1 MPNNNAS
8 LDELIRMQIKTSGPM
23 SLATY
28 MRLCLTHPTLGYY
41 KSAAPI
47 GTKGDFITAPEVSQL
62 FGEMLGT
69 WVLMQWHNLGQPEKF
84 DLVEL
89 GPGRGTLMADVLRV
103 VGTDKKALDAL
114 KIVLLET
121 NPVLIKAQRAKLAP
135 HKPRWIS
142 EIDQLEQ
149 DSYPL
154 IILANEFFD
163 ALPIKQFQFENNK
176 WHERVIGLKG
186 EQLIW
191 GLSPSTM
198 PTAAIPDQL
207 SSPEDGDIWEVS
219 PLSQQVMEQIGEIL
233 HQRTGLMMVIDYG
246 YDLPQSINSFQAISN
261 HAFADPLENPG
272 KTDLSALVDF
282 SALIAAS
289 RNGGAPATLAG
300 TQGQLLEQL
309 GIKARAQKLI
319 EKNADRTNEIKT
331 GLERLID
338 PEQMGKLFKV
348 LVAYSVPHAPFSQGT
363 NLTSQSNISHGFFGQ
378 AGGVSQPPF
387 EELNVSTSVGD
398 DHETVDNNRAI
409 AAHTLNIKPQ
419 KLITLSQTHS
429 AIALIVD
436 ETHNPNNKPEADGL
450 VTNVQGLGLGILTAD
465 CTPILFAD
473 TKANVIGACHAGWQG
488 AVDGIISN
496 TIAQMVKL
504 GANPKYILAA
514 IGPTIWQHNYE
525 VGPDWA
531 KSFLTQHPNKQAF
544 LKKMGKGQTEH
555 FDLPGFVRA
564 QLQQNGVSNISQTQ
578 QCTYEFGDTYFSH
591 RRATHENRKTGR
603 QISIIAL
610 K

>member
-1 MPNNNAS
+1 MPENDLP
-8 LDELIRMQIKTSGPM
+8 LDQLIRMQIKTSGPM

-41 KSAAPI
+41 KSTAPI
-47 GTKGDFITAPEVSQL
+47 GTKGDFITAPEISQL

-89 GPGRGTLMADVLRV
+89 GPGCGTLMADVLRV
-103 VGTDKKALDAL
+103 LSKDKKAINGLN
-114 KIVLLET
+114 IVLLET
-121 NPVLIKAQRAKLAP
+121 NPVLIKAQRTKLEP
-135 HKPRWIS
+135 HQPKWIS

-149 DSYPL
+149 DSHPL

-163 ALPIKQFQFENNK
+163 ALPIKQFQFQNNK

-186 EQLIW
+186 DQLIW
-191 GLSPSTM
+191 GLSPSPM
-198 PTAAIPDQL
+198 PAAAIPASF
-207 SSPEDGDIWEVS
+207 SSPEKGDIWEVS
-219 PLSQQVMEQIGEIL
+219 PLSQQVMEQIGELL
-233 HQRTGLMMVIDYG
+233 HQRTGTMVVIDYG
-246 YDLPQSINSFQAISN
+246 YDLPQTINSFQAISN
-261 HAFADPLENPG
+261 HTFADPLENQG
-272 KTDLSALVDF
+272 ETDLSALVDF
-282 SALIAAS
+282 TALGDAS
-289 RNGGAPATLAG
+289 RQGGAIASLVG
-300 TQGQLLEQL
+300 TQGQMLEQL
-309 GIKARAQKLI
+309 GIKARAEQLI
-319 EKNADRTNEIKT
+319 KKNPNRADEIKN

-338 PEQMGKLFKV
+338 PEQMGELFKV
-348 LVAYSVPHAPFSQGT
+348 LIAFCARPAPFTQGKNLAAQT
-363 NLTSQSNISHGFFGQ
+363 NICHGFFGQ
-378 AGGVSQPPF
+378 AGGTSRAPF
-387 EELNVSTSVGD
+387 ESLNVSTSVGD
-398 DHETVDNNRAI
+398 YHETVDNNRAI

-436 ETHNPNNKPEADGL
+436 ETHNPNDKPEADGL
-450 VTNVQGLGLGILTAD
+450 ATNVPGLGLGILTAD

-473 TKANVIGACHAGWQG
+473 PEAKVIGACHAGWQG
-488 AVDGIISN
+488 AVNGIIDN

-504 GANPKYILAA
+504 GANPKHILAA

-531 KSFLTQHPNKQAF
+531 KNFLAQHPEKQAF
-544 LKKMGKGQTEH
+544 LKKMGQTQTEH
-555 FDLPGFVRA
+555 FNLPGFVRA
-564 QLQQNGVSNISQTQ
+564 QLQQNGVSNISQTD
-578 QCTYEFGDTYFSH
+578 QCTYEFSDTYFSH
-591 RRATHENRKTGR
+591 RKATHENRKTGR